1 MTSVLDRYDEHR
13 HAMDGTPLYEFDEDM
28 QGFRAVPIDSRRWN
42 IDWDKWSLVIAITT
56 LLSGL
61 VGLVGYAVWHNLTQ

>member
-1 MTSVLDRYDEHR
+1 MMSDINKVAKVFEEQLQLKGYKPD
-13 HAMDGTPLYEFDEDM
+13 
-28 QGFRAVPIDSRRWN
+28 PIDSRRRN

-61 VGLVGYAVWHNLTQ
+61 IGLVSYAVWHNLTQ